1 MTKATTEEIQG
12 MRDTLIVFGEK
23 SENYYLA
30 CTPEQIETEYN
41 RFIGADA
48 K

>member
-1 MTKATTEEIQG
+1 MSKATAEEIQG
-12 MRDTLIVFGEK
+12 MRETLIVLGTK
-23 SENYYLA
+23 SETYYLS
-30 CTPEQIETEYN
+30 CTPEQIEREYN